1 MTAYLPASVPDQL
14 RQRMAA
20 SLTSCEQFARL
31 HQVADKDTKKPVP
44 FRPLPMQRKIF
55 RAVKAGHKRIAVIK
69 ARQVA
74 ATTGCKM
81 VLQHMAYTTPH
92 AAMMALVSM
101 RADSAEALL
110 RENRRWLEDLP
121 RFLRRG
127 LKVSNAGELVL
138 EDTGASIKAFTTRS
152 KTGLRSFQP
161 AAAVVSEFAYAPN
174 QNEVLKQADA
184 AVGDAGLLIIE
195 STAQNPGD
203 RFSNIVRG
211 APDNGWH
218 LLTMWWHEHPA
229 YADHDYPDSFASS
242 ISSAEQAERERYG
255 LTLAQLY
262 WRRRKV
268 LQLGLENFR
277 IEYPASLEDCFLKRE
292 GAWFDAAELQRIEPI
307 DSSTPQ
313 RQIEAPHPAD
323 RYVVGV
329 DVGGGVGGDYSALV
343 VVSVGT
349 MQPVYVQRSNTVS
362 PRHWAHEVVRVA
374 TRYNHAL
381 VLTESNNHGHA
392 VLLELDHCGY
402 RYQWRNPATGKPWVT
417 TVQSKLDALSTL
429 RDHLEVITRMDRAL
443 WLELRSLTVPAGKAT
458 PEAPPGSHDDLA
470 MSCALA
476 YRALRDV
483 PPSWRS
489 EGIAAVKHRAQHL
502 IGQAR
507 ARRLKNHGM
516 PF

>member
-1 MTAYLPASVPDQL
+1 
-14 RQRMAA
+14 
-20 SLTSCEQFARL
+20 
-31 HQVADKDTKKPVP
+31 
-44 FRPLPMQRKIF
+44 
-55 RAVKAGHKRIAVIK
+55 
-69 ARQVA
+69 
-74 ATTGCKM
+74 
-81 VLQHMAYTTPH
+81 
-92 AAMMALVSM
+92 
-101 RADSAEALL
+101 
-110 RENRRWLEDLP
+110 
-121 RFLRRG
+121 
-127 LKVSNAGELVL
+127 
-138 EDTGASIKAFTTRS
+138 
-152 KTGLRSFQP
+152 
-161 AAAVVSEFAYAPN
+161 
-174 QNEVLKQADA
+174 
-184 AVGDAGLLIIE
+184 
-195 STAQNPGD
+195 
-203 RFSNIVRG
+203 
-211 APDNGWH
+211 
-218 LLTMWWHEHPA
+218 
-229 YADHDYPDSFASS
+229 
-242 ISSAEQAERERYG
+242 
-255 LTLAQLY
+255 LAQAQ
-262 WRRRKV
+262 
-268 LQLGLENFR
+268 QLGLENFR

-470 MSCALA
+470 MACALA

-507 ARRLKNHGM
+507 ARRLNNHGM